1 MNPSRRGT
9 RQSAAEHFQSLLVLL
24 RRLALPLSLFLS
36 GHGPLPSIPSPCL
49 PVCAYIYIYTHSRS
63 LVVVDDG
70 PQSWVEGGALT
81 WPANG
86 ATVGRS
92 FYVSL
97 GNFLQKLLFRV
108 NLLFCSNALYKQFLS
123 NPLLQ
128 CITYWRRIRIASSCR
143 PCPVSSVC
151 ARRPATAADRKF
163 KWIQRFLPT
172 SRRQCRRILLKSIT
186 IWRSFSW
193 M

>member
-24 RRLALPLSLFLS
+24 RRLALPLSFSQVTALS
-36 GHGPLPSIPSPCL
+36 RAYRLHAC
-49 PVCAYIYIYTHSRS
+49 VCVCVYIYTHSRS